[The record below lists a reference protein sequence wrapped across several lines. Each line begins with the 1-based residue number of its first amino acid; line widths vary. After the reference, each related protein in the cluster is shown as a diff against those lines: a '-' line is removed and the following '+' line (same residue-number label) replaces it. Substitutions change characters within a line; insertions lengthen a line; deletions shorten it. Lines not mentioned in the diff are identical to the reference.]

1 MGKATPTGFRDDND
15 AQCFVTD
22 AMERLITEARQFGV
36 SMKLAHEHTSQL
48 GVLKADALSSV
59 GATIVFRAD
68 SDDAQCLRKNL

>member
-36 SMKLAHEHTSQL
+36 SMTFAHPRMSQL
-48 GVLKADALSSV
+48 SASKADALSSV
-59 GATIVFRAD
+59 GSTIMFRVNGN
-68 SDDAQCLRKNL
+68 DA